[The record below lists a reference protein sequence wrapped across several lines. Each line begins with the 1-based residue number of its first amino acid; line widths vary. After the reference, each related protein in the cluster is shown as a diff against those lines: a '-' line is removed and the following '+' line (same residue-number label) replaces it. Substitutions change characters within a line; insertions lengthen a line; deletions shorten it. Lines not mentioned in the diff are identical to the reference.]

1 MKEKEEKKEFTTRSA
16 STFFVLIEL
25 LMIASHF
32 CSDRILNMLKRNK
45 AKKMYFSPACRQ
57 VKLLVSS
64 VTSSLHI
71 FGKKRSTP
79 LFFERE
85 RGGWG
90 KGKTFFSRPLGGLR
104 KNSPFA
110 SLGLGQQ
117 STPLFFERERG
128 VGGKGKTFFSRPLGG
143 LRKNSP
149 FASLGLG
156 QQTKQ
161 QSTPLFFERERGGGG
176 KGKPSFPVKR
186 KFSLSPTYT
195 FTLIELLV
203 VIAIIAILAAILLPA
218 LNSARER
225 GRSAACINNLKQ
237 IGFSLINYAQDYD
250 DYMLPYDLTYHFS
263 SYNLIS
269 GSNGHEHKYHSILN
283 HLNYLKWSSTADSSV
298 FICPSDQYSGY
309 SAYQKLIYNRIY
321 GLSLG
326 ISFEDKAAVASG
338 KKSVP
343 KMSKLTAP
351 SKTAYVMDSL
361 GNSLQMG
368 SISIWRALDPADA
381 TYGIAYGRHNRVC
394 NIVNLAGS
402 IMQKTSKEEYKNVL
416 VKKNMLEYETEMEYL
431 QGYFPSQK

>member
-32 CSDRILNMLKRNK
+32 CSDWILNMLKRNK

-85 RGGWG
+85 RGVW
-90 KGKTFFSRPLGGLR
+90 
-104 KNSPFA
+104 
-110 SLGLGQQ
+110 
-117 STPLFFERERG
+117 
-128 VGGKGKTFFSRPLGG
+128 GKGKTFFSRPLGG

-161 QSTPLFFERERGGGG
+161 QSTPLFFERERGCGG

-186 KFSLSPTYT
+186 RFSLSPTYT